1 MSHSYQFKYIIIG
14 DAAVG
19 KSCLMLNFID
29 KRFRSEHDLTIGVE
43 FGSKII
49 DVKGTKIK
57 LQIWDTAGSES
68 FKSITRSYYR
78 SAAGALLVYDISRKD
93 SFNHLSE
100 WLNEARFNGNPAMA
114 ITLVGNKKD
123 LEDQRVISVEEGER
137 YARDNGLGFLETSAL
152 TGENVAMAF
161 EETGLAIFNKIEDGS
176 IDLSS
181 QNGGVIVKEKGDKQR
196 ENSGKCCNNS

>member
-1 MSHSYQFKYIIIG
+1 MSHTYQFKYIIIG

-49 DVKGTKIK
+49 DVRGTKIK

-78 SAAGALLVYDISRKD
+78 AAAGALLVYDITRKD
-93 SFNHLSE
+93 SFNHLTE
-100 WLNEARFNGNPAMA
+100 WLNEARFNGNPSMA
-114 ITLVGNKKD
+114 ITLLGNKCD
-123 LEDQRVISVEEGER
+123 LETQRMVSAEEGQR
-137 YARDNGLGFLETSAL
+137 YAKENGLGFMETSAL
-152 TGENVAMAF
+152 TGANVNEAF
-161 EETGLAIFNKIEDGS
+161 EETAINILEKIKDGS
-176 IDLSS
+176 IDVAN
-181 QNGGVIVKEKGDKQR
+181 QHGGVIVKDKAQIKSAS
-196 ENSGKCCNNS
+196 NGGCCSRG

>member
-78 SAAGALLVYDISRKD
+78 AAAGALLVYDITRKE

-114 ITLVGNKKD
+114 ITLVGNKVD
-123 LEDQRVISVEEGER
+123 LESQRAITYEEGQR
-137 YARDNGLGFLETSAL
+137 YAKDNGLGFLETSAL
-152 TGENVAMAF
+152 TSFNVNEAF
-161 EETGLAIFNKIEDGS
+161 DETALAIMDKIRDGS

-181 QNGGVIVKEKGDKQR
+181 QNGGVIVKEKLSPKKEEQG
-196 ENSGKCCNNS
+196 SCCQKS

>member
-29 KRFRSEHDLTIGVE
+29 KRFRAEHDLTIGVE

-114 ITLVGNKKD
+114 ITLIGNKSD
-123 LEDQRVISVEEGER
+123 LDEQRVISIEEGER
-137 YARDNGLGFLETSAL
+137 YAKDNGLGFLETSAL
-152 TGENVAMAF
+152 TGHNVNEAF
-161 EETGLAIFNKIEDGS
+161 TDTASAVLSKIQDGS
-176 IDLSS
+176 IDLTS
-181 QNGGVIVKEKGDKQR
+181 QNGGVIFKEKNLKTPGK
-196 ENSGKCCNNS
+196 SGKCCN

>member
-49 DVKGTKIK
+49 DMKGTKIK

-78 SAAGALLVYDISRKD
+78 SAAGALLVYDITNKD

-100 WLNEARFNGNPAMA
+100 WLNEARFNGNPSMA

-123 LEDQRVISVEEGER
+123 LEDQRVISEEEGQR

-152 TGENVAMAF
+152 TGENVEKAF
-161 EETGLAIFNKIEDGS
+161 EDTALEVFNKIQDGS

-181 QNGGVIVKEKGDKQR
+181 QNAGVVVKEKLNRKQDKT
-196 ENSGKCCNNS
+196 GKCCNNS

>member
-1 MSHSYQFKYIIIG
+1 MSHTYQFKYIIIG

-49 DVKGTKIK
+49 DVRGTRIK

-78 SAAGALLVYDISRKD
+78 AAAGALLVYDITRRE
-93 SFNHLSE
+93 SFNHLTE
-100 WLNEARFNGNPAMA
+100 WLNEARFNGNPSMA
-114 ITLVGNKKD
+114 ITLVGNKND
-123 LEDQRVISVEEGER
+123 LDSQRAVSFEEGQK
-137 YARDNGLGFLETSAL
+137 YAKENGLGFMEASAL
-152 TGENVAMAF
+152 TSYNVNETF
-161 EETGLAIFNKIEDGS
+161 EETAVTILDKIREGLIDVGS
-176 IDLSS
+176 
-181 QNGGVIVKEKGDKQR
+181 QHGGVIVKEKVIQKKNYAAG
-196 ENSGKCCNNS
+196 CCGR

>member
-1 MSHSYQFKYIIIG
+1 MSHTYQFKYIIIG

-29 KRFRSEHDLTIGVE
+29 KRFRAEHDLTIGVE

-49 DVKGTKIK
+49 DAEGIKIK

-78 SAAGALLVYDISRKD
+78 SAAGALLVYDITRKD

-100 WLNEARFNGNPAMA
+100 WLNEARFNGNPSMA
-114 ITLVGNKKD
+114 ITLVGNKYD
-123 LEDQRVISVEEGER
+123 LEDSRVISYEEGLR
-137 YARDNGLGFLETSAL
+137 YAKDNNLGFLETSAL
-152 TGENVAMAF
+152 SGHNVNQAF
-161 EETGLAIFNKIEDGS
+161 VDTAQAIIEKINSGT
-176 IDLSS
+176 IDLTS
-181 QNGGVIVKEKGDKQR
+181 QNAGIIVKEKIVKPKVTKEG
-196 ENSGKCCNNS
+196 CCKG

>member
-49 DVKGTKIK
+49 DIKGTKIK

-78 SAAGALLVYDISRKD
+78 SAAGALLVYDITHRD

-114 ITLVGNKKD
+114 ITLVGNKLD
-123 LEDQRVISVEEGER
+123 LDDQRIISVEEGQR
-137 YARDNGLGFLETSAL
+137 YAKDNGLDFDGYML
-152 TGENVAMAF
+152 T
-161 EETGLAIFNKIEDGS
+161 
-176 IDLSS
+176 
-181 QNGGVIVKEKGDKQR
+181 
-196 ENSGKCCNNS
+196 

>member
-49 DVKGTKIK
+49 DIKGTKIK

-78 SAAGALLVYDISRKD
+78 SAAGALLVYDITHRD

-114 ITLVGNKKD
+114 ITLVGNKLD
-123 LEDQRVISVEEGER
+123 LDDQRIISVEEGQR
-137 YARDNGLGFLETSAL
+137 YAKDNGLDFLETSAL
-152 TGENVAMAF
+152 TGHNVNEAF
-161 EETGLAIFNKIEDGS
+161 FNTGNSILSRVNDGS
-176 IDLSS
+176 IDITS
-181 QNGGVIVKEKGDKQR
+181 QNGGVTVKENPSKNNRQQ
-196 ENSGKCCNNS
+196 GKCCKST